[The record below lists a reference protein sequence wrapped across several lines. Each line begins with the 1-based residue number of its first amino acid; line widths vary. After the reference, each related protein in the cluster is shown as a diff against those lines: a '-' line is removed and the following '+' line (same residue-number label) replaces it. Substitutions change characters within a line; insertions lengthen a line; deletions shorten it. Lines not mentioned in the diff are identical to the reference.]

1 MAIEIWNTQEVGPG
15 FLERLGMQE
24 PNGGGGMVTKITLWP
39 LFTKN
44 LSRDVFVGCLEDLS
58 QSEVTKFKFIQHFL
72 KLL

>member
-1 MAIEIWNTQEVGPG
+1 MAIEIWNTQEAGPG
-15 FLERLGMQE
+15 LLERLGMQE
-24 PNGGGGMVTKITLWP
+24 PNRGGMGTKITLWL
-39 LFTKN
+39 LFAKN